1 MSIGA
6 EPKQPPTPGQDA
18 PRSAALANLFRAHFP
33 TSARKRDG
41 DGEKKSAI
49 SPFCQCAFPM
59 MASHKADKIQFV
71 QRKAAI
77 CAFLQRLRRA
87 KTLRQLRHAARMTP
101 TFE

>member
-1 MSIGA
+1 MSIRV
-6 EPKQPPTPGQDA
+6 EPKQPTTSGEDA
-18 PRSAALANLFRAHFP
+18 PRSAALANLFRAHFL

-41 DGEKKSAI
+41 DGGGKKSAI

-87 KTLRQLRHAARMTP
+87 K
-101 TFE
+101 